1 MSSDTPQGDRPI
13 RRSAEQVA
21 VTIFDLPCMAVR
33 APDGAIYVS
42 LSDLCAAL
50 GLDRSS
56 QLRRIRSHALL
67 QAGLARFLVQQAGG
81 PQVQDC
87 IHLQTASNWL
97 VTINAARV
105 ADPVRNRLIYLQ
117 QHLFDAVWRAFAQ
130 VTGLPDGPTSDI
142 EDLDDLRQ
150 IDPGLRA
157 LTEIAERQQVIAES
171 QNRARAAWRDINDQ
185 VRALAT
191 RLGELE
197 QRVGGTI
204 SKGQRGHIYQL
215 VQAWAAAR
223 AEQATQLSRSGVFA
237 ATWAEFKT
245 RFGLA
250 RYEDLPLEKYGEA
263 VAYIQDKYLQLT
275 GSRLN
280 ISSQGELDLE

>member
-1 MSSDTPQGDRPI
+1 MTSDTPQGAQAI
-13 RRSAEQVA
+13 RRPAEQVA
-21 VTIFDLPCMAVR
+21 VTIFDLPCLAVR
-33 APDGAIYVS
+33 DPDGAIYVS

-56 QLRRIRSHALL
+56 QLRRIRGHALL

-87 IHLQTASNWL
+87 LHLQTASNWL

-105 ADPVRNRLIYLQ
+105 AEPVRDRLVYLQ
-117 QHLFDAVWRAFAQ
+117 QHLFDAVWRTFAQ
-130 VTGLPDGPTSDI
+130 LAGLPEGPSSDI
-142 EDLDDLRQ
+142 EDLDDLQQ

-157 LTEIAERQQVIAES
+157 LAEIAERQQALAES
-171 QNRARAAWRDINDQ
+171 QDRARAAWRDINDQ

-191 RLGELE
+191 RMGELE

-215 VQAWAAAR
+215 VLAWAAAR
-223 AEQATQLSRSGVFA
+223 AERTTKLSRSSVFA

-245 RFGLA
+245 RFSLA
-250 RYEDLPLEKYGEA
+250 RYEDLPLDKYGEA

-275 GSRLN
+275 GSQ
-280 ISSQGELDLE
+280 IDIPHQGELDLE

>member
-1 MSSDTPQGDRPI
+1 MTSNTSPGDRPI
-13 RRSAEQVA
+13 RRPAEQVA
-21 VTIFDLPCMAVR
+21 VTMFDLPCLAVR
-33 APDGAIYVS
+33 DLDGAIYVS

-105 ADPVRNRLIYLQ
+105 AEPVRDRLIYLQ

-130 VTGLPDGPTSDI
+130 LTGLPEGPSSAI
-142 EDLDDLRQ
+142 EDLDDLQQ

-157 LTEIAERQQVIAES
+157 LAELAERQQVMEAS
-171 QNRARAAWRDINDQ
+171 QDRARAAWRDINDQ

-197 QRVGGTI
+197 HRVGGTI
-204 SKGQRGHIYQL
+204 SKGQRGHIFQL
-215 VQAWAAAR
+215 VQAWALAR
-223 AEQATQLSRSGVFA
+223 AERTTQLSRSGVFA

-250 RYEDLPLEKYGEA
+250 RYEDLPLDKYGEA

-275 GSRLN
+275 GSQLS
-280 ISSQGELDLE
+280 IPSQRELDLE

>member
-1 MSSDTPQGDRPI
+1 
-13 RRSAEQVA
+13 
-21 VTIFDLPCMAVR
+21 VTIFDLPCLAVR
-33 APDGAIYVS
+33 DPEGAIYVS
-42 LSDLCAAL
+42 LGDLCAAL

-56 QLRRIRSHALL
+56 QLRRIRGHALL

-105 ADPVRNRLIYLQ
+105 AEPVRNRLIYLQ

-130 VTGLPDGPTSDI
+130 IMGLPEGPSSDI
-142 EDLDDLRQ
+142 EDLDDLQQ

-157 LTEIAERQQVIAES
+157 LAELAERQQAIEAS
-171 QNRARAAWRDINDQ
+171 QDRARAAWRDINEQ

-197 QRVGGTI
+197 HRVGGTI
-204 SKGQRGHIYQL
+204 SKGQRGHIFQL
-215 VQAWAAAR
+215 VQAWASAR
-223 AEQATQLSRSGVFA
+223 AERTTQLSRSGVFA

-250 RYEDLPLEKYGEA
+250 RYEDLPLDEYGNA
-263 VAYIQDKYLQLT
+263 VAYVQDKYLQLT
-275 GSRLN
+275 GSQLS
-280 ISSQGELDLE
+280 IPSQGELGLE